1 MKKENNVLKAKREK
15 IQEIDQKEIKKE
27 IEKETE
33 IQGKRII
40 EMIVAVDQEM
50 RKAKRNI
57 VIYKNIKIL

>member
-57 VIYKNIKIL
+57 VIDKNIKIL